1 MRLVRQGVRE
11 ALTMANIIGLIVGLL
26 LLGYLLLSVLRP
38 EKF

>member
-1 MRLVRQGVRE
+1 
-11 ALTMANIIGLIVGLL
+11 MAGLLGFIIGLL